1 MLKVEGIET
10 WYGAIQAL
18 RGISLA
24 VEQGEIVTL
33 LGANGAGKSTTIKTI
48 TGLLEPSRGRIDFL
62 GREITGQD
70 AEDIAEAGI
79 SCVPE
84 GRHIFPGLTVVDNL
98 MLGTIP
104 RKGSSKTD
112 IDHDM
117 ERVFHLFPALRE
129 FRDRLGWQL
138 SGGQQQM
145 LAIGR
150 GLMSAAKL
158 LLLDEPSLGLAPV
171 LVQEVFKVIREINNA
186 GTTIL
191 LVEQNARMALLIASR
206 GYVLETGR
214 LTLTDTAA
222 GLLANEEMK
231 AHYLGAHTHVKE
243 ARQRRRERSGT
254 ALSPSRKGGNG
265 RI

>member
-1 MLKVEGIET
+1 MLKVTGIET

-18 RGISLA
+18 KGVSLD
-24 VEQGEIVTL
+24 VKQGEVVAL

-48 TGLLEPSRGRIDFL
+48 TGMLKPTVGTIEFL
-62 GREITGQD
+62 GKDITGME

-79 SCVPE
+79 ACVPE
-84 GRHIFPGLTVVDNL
+84 GRRIFPGLSVIDNL
-98 MLGTIP
+98 MLGATSR
-104 RKGSSKTD
+104 RKPTKAELD
-112 IDHDM
+112 NDL
-117 ERVFHLFPALRE
+117 ERVFHLFPVLRE

-150 GLMSAAKL
+150 GLMSASKL

-171 LVQEVFKVIREINNA
+171 LVQEVFRVIKEINKT

-191 LVEQNARMALLIASR
+191 LVEQNARMALLVATR

-214 LTLTDTAA
+214 MTLTDTAA
-222 GLLANEEMK
+222 NLLTNEDMK
-231 AHYLGAHTHVKE
+231 AHYLGAHAHVQD
-243 ARQRRRERSGT
+243 ARQRRQNRR
-254 ALSPSRKGGNG
+254 ARA
-265 RI
+265 